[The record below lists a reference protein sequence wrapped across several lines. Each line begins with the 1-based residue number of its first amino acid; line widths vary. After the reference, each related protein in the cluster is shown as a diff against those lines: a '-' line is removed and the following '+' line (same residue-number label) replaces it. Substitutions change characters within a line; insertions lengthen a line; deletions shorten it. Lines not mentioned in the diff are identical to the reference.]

1 MRRCIKWVQSS
12 ALAASVML
20 LSQVMA
26 LAGVVVGGTRL
37 VYDAG
42 KNETSLTLSNQ
53 DKGTAYLMQ
62 SWVENGREGDT
73 ATVPFAL
80 TPPLFRLNGGEDN
93 ILRLAY
99 TGSPALPADRE
110 SLFWLNTK
118 SIAETERVDTNRL
131 LISVRSRIKLFY
143 RPKGLAGNANEAY
156 KALTWQRQ
164 GAQLTVTNPTPY
176 YVSFFN
182 VKVGSAEVSEPPMV
196 APFGSQQMTAPVSSG
211 TLSWQ
216 AINDYGGITPA
227 AKQ

>member
-1 MRRCIKWVQSS
+1 V
-12 ALAASVML
+12 
-20 LSQVMA
+20 
-26 LAGVVVGGTRL
+26 
-37 VYDAG
+37 
-42 KNETSLTLSNQ
+42 N
-53 DKGTAYLMQ
+53 
-62 SWVENGREGDT
+62 
-73 ATVPFAL
+73 
-80 TPPLFRLNGGEDN
+80 
-93 ILRLAY
+93 
-99 TGSPALPADRE
+99 
-110 SLFWLNTK
+110 
-118 SIAETERVDTNRL
+118 TNRL

-196 APFGSQQMTAPVSSG
+196 APFSSQQMTAPVSSG